1 MRDMLLHG
9 ELKHSLWALL
19 SPEDLWRCVSSAEE
33 AAYALDT
40 WAKEAA
46 EQVADEGMRSVIA
59 PKNDPYY
66 RKESRKGKR
75 W

>member
-1 MRDMLLHG
+1 MRDIMLHG

-19 SPEDLWRCVSSAEE
+19 SPEDLWCCVASAGE
-33 AAYALDT
+33 AAHALDT

-46 EQVADEGMRSVIA
+46 EQVAQESLA
-59 PKNDPYY
+59 EALKPKNDPYY